1 MAGAALLFYGE
12 ITSAGAAGW
21 HLFCRG
27 VMGRQT
33 SSLTWASIM
42 AVIAIVSALLTS
54 TKPTQTPHWYASCV
68 LTGTNYSMLL
78 VWAICVLLFWC
89 GVLALT
95 QHSDWFN
102 A

>member
-1 MAGAALLFYGE
+1 
-12 ITSAGAAGW
+12 
-21 HLFCRG
+21 
-27 VMGRQT
+27 
-33 SSLTWASIM
+33 M
-42 AVIAIVSALLTS
+42 AVIAIVSALLTP
-54 TKPTQTPHWYASCV
+54 TKPTQTPHSFAPSV
-68 LTGTNYSMLL
+68 LIDTNYSMLL